1 MEIFKVKGSKGNIY
15 KITKDGDN
23 YNCECKSFY
32 YNKYTCKHIES
43 IKEGIRNKNRNKM
56 SQKSSSKKEI
66 SDDAKIKLA
75 RDSIKKLRDKIL
87 VGSTTNQNKLINFKH
102 SDRGRAYVRIVDE
115 LPDNVFEDLVS
126 GKTYIFKSLPEPD
139 FEPKDEKTR
148 EFKME
153 FQRAQKED
161 EAYLK
166 KIEKMGDDYDGVSK
180 ESLELDREL
189 KDRIRDKLKMKKRS
203 TPDVI
208 GLTEYA
214 KKCGIN
220 PSFVLPKSKQEISE
234 KHKDNYLQTILLP
247 EQLDK
252 RLSFIRRTARKAINE
267 KGIDTLFLAIGF
279 VEWYEKKTSD
289 IKLLS
294 PLLLL
299 SVDLEEIKKNK
310 GSEFHLNTSNA
321 ELQINVALK
330 AKFEKDF
337 GIVLNEVEDEDT
349 PEKYFEKF
357 ENSIKSRK
365 KWSIKRFMTL
375 GHFQFQRMAMY
386 HDLDPSNWSELG
398 SQQSLQDIFSG
409 SEESDG
415 AGAEEYEVDDKEIS
429 SKVPLLL
436 NQADAS
442 QFSAIVDVMDKKNLA
457 LQGPPG
463 TGKSQTITNI
473 IGAAFAENKKVLF
486 IADKTAARNVVY
498 KKLQDAGLSDFC
510 LHITSTGMNKVNFF
524 DDIKQRINF
533 KSNKV
538 TKKDLEF
545 DISKEKKIKD
555 ELIEYK
561 KFITTEVGTSEK
573 NIYELYGLRAKYK
586 QFEKKIFDEIFE
598 DNNNKFFETNKVE
611 DLTPTRIKVITENLD
626 KIEEQSLKFKSK
638 YKNIKNHPWYGFIGE
653 NLNPYEKKELIKD
666 LSKVNSDLNKLLLEI
681 SLLQKNKKIK
691 ELKNLTTFEEIKYF
705 LDTINNFD
713 KDDKFL
719 TVLKNINSLK
729 DIEKLESFSKK
740 ISNLK
745 PKLEIENE
753 VNETFKFKKEHFKN
767 LDKIIKIINN
777 SNILSFASSDF
788 RNAKKDYLSMI
799 KFDVYRKNRAIKD
812 LDLLSSYKKIYRD
825 LQSQKKEID
834 KDNVVSNLLKKDFK
848 GIKTNLKVIEF
859 ISNYLSSINKQLES
873 ETINLFLD
881 NKDLLK
887 TIKNN
892 SSTINK
898 IYKEIINFYDEIK
911 DSIEE
916 DKFFGKSFYSCDIE
930 TILNKFKILEP
941 KSLDDWTEFI
951 SARKNNSSCEN
962 VLLNIFDKN
971 QLKYENL
978 KNIFYALYYNYLLK
992 YFYKE
997 NPNLSNYNGQKL
1009 DSLRVEYEEIDK
1021 VITVKKKDNLKNKL
1035 SNRRITQGISR
1046 GPTKKLTEFGLIER
1060 VIGQKKPRISLRKFI
1075 KQSSEALSELKPCFM
1090 MSPLTLAELVRPQE
1104 DLFDLLIIDEASQM
1118 RMQDAIG
1125 GLARSSQC
1133 VIVGDPQQ
1141 LAPSDFF
1148 AVAEQE
1154 DTEEDLVEESILDL
1168 ALTRFKPM
1176 RMLRWHYRSR
1186 NEKLINFSNHH
1197 FYENQLIIPPSPNTN
1212 KVINHNFAKALYKG
1226 KINNQEKDVLIS
1238 GLMDFMK
1245 RNIRKNEHDK
1255 KSKSCLVVTMNIF
1268 QQELIEEELRLRE
1281 TKEGFISDYIKS
1293 WDNTLEKFEVKNLES
1308 VQGDERDSIFIS
1320 TLFGPNE
1327 HGKVLQTFGPIN
1339 NPDRGHRRL
1348 NVLFTRAKKEIHLY
1362 TSMHPNDVQLKEG
1375 TAQGRMILK
1384 NYIEYAKTGKLE
1396 IGDTSEGKEPMSE
1409 FEIFVMNGLKN
1420 MGYEVVPQV
1429 GVSGFYI
1436 DIGIKHKSFP
1446 DGFIAGIE
1454 CDGRTYHSSK
1464 SQRDSDLLRQNVLED
1479 LGWNIYR
1486 IWSTDWWLDP
1496 KKELRKVDRYLQK
1509 LI

>member
-1 MEIFKVKGSKGNIY
+1 MQIFQVKGSKGNLY

-23 YNCECKSFY
+23 YKCECKSFY
-32 YNKYTCKHIES
+32 FNRNTCKHIES
-43 IKEGIRNKNRNKM
+43 IKRKVEYKSKNIMAEK
-56 SQKSSSKKEI
+56 
-66 SDDAKIKLA
+66 SDDAKIKFA

-102 SDRGRAYVRIVDE
+102 SDRGRGYARIVDE
-115 LPDNVFEDLVS
+115 LPNKVFEDLDS
-126 GKTYIFKSLPEPD
+126 GKSYIFKALPEPD
-139 FEPKDEKTR
+139 FEPKDERTR

-166 KIEKMGDDYDGVSK
+166 KVEKMGDDYDGISK

-189 KDRIRDKLKMKKRS
+189 KDRIRIKLKMKKRS

-208 GLTEYA
+208 GLSEYA

-220 PSFVLPKSKQEISE
+220 PSFMLPKSKQEISE

-247 EQLDK
+247 EQLDR
-252 RLSFIRRTARKAINE
+252 RLSFIKRTANKAINE

-279 VEWYEKKTSD
+279 VEWYEKKSSD
-289 IKLLS
+289 VKLLS

-299 SVDLEEIKKNK
+299 SVELNEIKKAK
-310 GSEFHLNTSNA
+310 GSEFHLITTNS

-337 GIVLNEVEDEDT
+337 GIVLDEVEDEDT

-357 ENSIKSRK
+357 ENSIKNRK
-365 KWSIKRFMTL
+365 KWSLKRFMTL

-386 HDLDPSNWSELG
+386 HDLDPTNWIDLG

-409 SEESDG
+409 SEDTDG
-415 AGAEEYEVDDKEIS
+415 AGSEEYEVDDKEIS
-429 SKVPLLL
+429 AKVPLLL

-442 QFSAIVDVMDKKNLA
+442 QFSAIVDVMNKKNLA

-463 TGKSQTITNI
+463 TGKSQTITNM
-473 IGAAFAENKKVLF
+473 IGAALSENKKVLF

-510 LHITSTGMNKVNFF
+510 LHITSTGMNKANFF
-524 DDIKQRINF
+524 EDIKQRVNL
-533 KSNKV
+533 KTNKV
-538 TKKDLEF
+538 SRKDLEF
-545 DISKEKKIKD
+545 DVSKEKKIKD
-555 ELIEYK
+555 QLIEYK
-561 KFITTEVGTSEK
+561 KLITTEVGASEK

-586 QFEKKIFDEIFE
+586 EFEKNIFDQIFE
-598 DNNNKFFETNKVE
+598 DNKSKFFETTKVQ
-611 DLTPTRIKVITENLD
+611 DITTTKVKVIAENLD

-653 NLNPYEKKELIKD
+653 NLNPFEKKELIKD
-666 LSKVNSDLNKLLLEI
+666 LSKVCSNIEKLILEVSI
-681 SLLQKNKKIK
+681 LQKNKKIE
-691 ELKNLTTFEEIKYF
+691 ELKNLNSFQEIEKCLDLFNSFDEENTFF
-705 LDTINNFD
+705 VVF
-713 KDDKFL
+713 
-719 TVLKNINSLK
+719 KNINSLK
-729 DIEKLESFSKK
+729 DIEKLNLFSKK
-740 ISNLK
+740 IKNLDE
-745 PKLEIENE
+745 KLDLEDR
-753 VNETFKFKKEHFKN
+753 VNKVFNFKYSHFKN
-767 LDKIIKIINN
+767 LEKIKKIINK

-788 RNAKKDYLSMI
+788 RDAKKEYLSMV
-799 KFDVYRKNRAIKD
+799 KSNSYRKISAIKD

-825 LQSQKKEID
+825 LQSQRKEID
-834 KDNVVSNLLKKDFK
+834 SNNLVSNLLKKDFN
-848 GIKTNLKVIEF
+848 GVKTNLKIIEH
-859 ISNYLSSINKQLES
+859 ISSYFLTVNKYFKKD
-873 ETINLFLD
+873 TINLFLND
-881 NKDLLK
+881 KHLLK
-887 TIKNN
+887 DIKN
-892 SSTINK
+892 STNFISKN
-898 IYKEIINFYDEIK
+898 YKEVLNFYDGIK
-911 DSIEE
+911 DNIKDEN
-916 DKFFGKSFYSCDIE
+916 FFGEDFYSCRSEVVLDK
-930 TILNKFKILEP
+930 LKKLEL

-951 SARKNNSSCEN
+951 GARKNNSSCEN
-962 VLLNIFDKN
+962 VLLNTFDKN
-971 QLKYENL
+971 QYKYENL

-992 YFYKE
+992 FFYKE
-997 NPNLSNYNGQKL
+997 NPNLSNYSGEKL
-1009 DSLRVEYEEIDK
+1009 DVLRSEYEELDK
-1021 VITVKKKDNLKNKL
+1021 AITVKKKNDLKTNLNGK
-1035 SNRRITQGISR
+1035 RITQGISR
-1046 GPTKKLTEFGLIER
+1046 GPTKKLTELGLIER

-1090 MSPLTLAELVRPQE
+1090 MSPLTLAELVRSQE

-1148 AVAEQE
+1148 AVTEQE

-1197 FYENQLIIPPSPNTN
+1197 FYENQLIIPPSPSID
-1212 KVINHNFAKALYKG
+1212 KAIHHNFAKALYKG
-1226 KINNQEKDVLIS
+1226 KINNQEKDVLVS
-1238 GLMDFMK
+1238 GLLDFMK
-1245 RNIRKNEHDK
+1245 KNIRKNDHDN

-1308 VQGDERDSIFIS
+1308 VQGDERDAIFIS

-1396 IGDTSEGKEPMSE
+1396 IGDTSEEKEPMSE

-1464 SQRDSDLLRQNVLED
+1464 SQRDSDILRQNILED

-1496 KKELRKVDRYLQK
+1496 KKELRKVDRYIQK
-1509 LI
+1509 LITKH